1 MVNTLFLLLLLL
13 RMNKQIFIVIGSLG
27 LGGTEKQL
35 LLKVKNLKKKYNF
48 TIIFFYKKGE
58 LYDEFKKHKVKLI
71 DLTDKNKIKLYK
83 YIKVFI
89 KLMIILKRKQP
100 KIVHLYLP
108 HAYLI
113 GGWFSY
119 IFTNINF
126 LMSRRSLNFYQKR
139 IPFIQF
145 IEKKILHPKMK
156 KILVNSYAIKK
167 QLVEEESVISSK
179 VKVIHNLIEI
189 KKKKPKQ
196 ENKIVKII
204 FLANLIPYKNHNMII
219 EVANLLPR
227 NLKYEIQILGKGDEK
242 YTQSLKKK
250 IKISK
255 LNDKLKF
262 LGLIKDPNII
272 LEKSDIGIMCS
283 NEEGLSNSILEYMSH
298 NLPIIATNVGGNS
311 EMIKNNLNGYLIRMT
326 DHKDFASKLR
336 ILIKNKKLRN
346 KLGKNNMKLLKHKFV
361 FKDNLE
367 KYINVYNNMI
377 F

>member
-1 MVNTLFLLLLLL
+1 
-13 RMNKQIFIVIGSLG
+13 
-27 LGGTEKQL
+27 
-35 LLKVKNLKKKYNF
+35 
-48 TIIFFYKKGE
+48 
-58 LYDEFKKHKVKLI
+58 
-71 DLTDKNKIKLYK
+71 
-83 YIKVFI
+83 
-89 KLMIILKRKQP
+89 
-100 KIVHLYLP
+100 
-108 HAYLI
+108 
-113 GGWFSY
+113 
-119 IFTNINF
+119 
-126 LMSRRSLNFYQKR
+126 
-139 IPFIQF
+139 
-145 IEKKILHPKMK
+145 
-156 KILVNSYAIKK
+156 
-167 QLVEEESVISSK
+167 
-179 VKVIHNLIEI
+179 
-189 KKKKPKQ
+189 
-196 ENKIVKII
+196 
-204 FLANLIPYKNHNMII
+204 MII

-311 EMIKNNLNGYLIRMT
+311 EMIKNNLNGYLIRMN